1 MEKLTDQEYWEKYYS
16 KSLTQKKQI
25 ISVASVY
32 DEYWD
37 LLIDKND
44 NKEIKTIIEIGGY
57 PGRYLA
63 YLSNKY
69 NLTPTCLDF
78 NTDKE
83 KIVETFKSFDLKEY
97 DIIQTDFLK
106 HQPEKKY
113 DIVIS
118 NGFIEHFNNF
128 NEVLDKH
135 YEYLR
140 PGGTMLIM
148 IPNMKYYIRFY
159 KFLVDFRNLKI
170 HNLEC
175 MDIRVFKNFAKRK
188 KLKELTIEYFGGFPF
203 TVHQK
208 LNIFQ
213 KIIFKT
219 HRLTIKYF
227 LDSIFKRYPSKFYS
241 SSIIALY
248 KK

>member
-16 KSLTQKKQI
+16 KSLTQKEQI
-25 ISVASVY
+25 ISVASSY
-32 DEYWD
+32 DKYWD
-37 LLIDKND
+37 VLINKND
-44 NKEIKTIIEIGGY
+44 NKENKTIIEIGGY

-69 NLTPTCLDF
+69 NLIPTSLDF
-78 NTDKE
+78 NSDKE
-83 KIVETFKSFDLKEY
+83 KIEETFKSFDLKEY
-97 DIIQTDFLK
+97 NIIQADFLK
-106 HQPEKKY
+106 HKPENKY

-135 YEYLR
+135 CEYLK

-159 KFLVDFRNLKI
+159 KFLVDYKNLKI
-170 HNLEC
+170 HNLKC
-175 MDIRVFKNFAKRK
+175 MDTKVFKNFGKRN
-188 KLKELTIEYFGGFPF
+188 KLNELTNEYFGGFPF

-213 KIIFKT
+213 KIIFKI
-219 HRLTIKYF
+219 HRIAAKF
-227 LDSIFKRYPSKFYS
+227 CLDSFFKRYPSKYYA
-241 SSIIALY
+241 SSIVAIY